1 MLKIITY
8 KFKKKRVKGMRFCEV
23 KKKTHSGTKVA
34 KDVII
39 KLVISLSRKNNK
51 QNENKSYQDEVERY

>member
-1 MLKIITY
+1 
-8 KFKKKRVKGMRFCEV
+8 MRFCEV

-51 QNENKSYQDEVERY
+51 QNENKSYQDEVERYWLSIC